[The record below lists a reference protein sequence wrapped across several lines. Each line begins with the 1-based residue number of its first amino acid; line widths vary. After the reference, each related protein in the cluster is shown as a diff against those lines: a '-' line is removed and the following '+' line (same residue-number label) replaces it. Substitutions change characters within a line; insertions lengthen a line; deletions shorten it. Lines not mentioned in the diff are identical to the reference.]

1 MALLKAEAGKLS
13 QNQLVQGVVEEI
25 IEKDPM
31 FSLLPFT
38 RVNGKAFVYNREDVG
53 AQNNVTLGAGLPGFI
68 AVDGTITEGAVPFKS
83 ITSLLRILAGD
94 VAVDKFLQETQ
105 GDTNDQMGTQIA
117 AKAKALG
124 RLYHDGL
131 VNGDAS
137 INAGVA
143 FDGLKAL
150 STNADANA
158 SQTISAAGGN
168 GGALTFSLLD
178 NLLDLVPNGADAI
191 VMRRGTLRAFRAALR
206 LQGGSTGS
214 EVIMNDFG
222 QPQIAHNGT
231 PIIINDFLPANEV
244 KGTSGAVC
252 ASVYA
257 VRLNEVDGLHGLYGG
272 ANAGIRV
279 ENVGTHQTK
288 DADIVRL
295 KWYAGLVLKS
305 SKSLARLEGVTNV

>member
-1 MALLKAEAGKLS
+1 
-13 QNQLVQGVVEEI
+13 
-25 IEKDPM
+25 
-31 FSLLPFT
+31 
-38 RVNGKAFVYNREDVG
+38 
-53 AQNNVTLGAGLPGFI
+53 
-68 AVDGTITEGAVPFKS
+68 
-83 ITSLLRILAGD
+83 
-94 VAVDKFLQETQ
+94 
-105 GDTNDQMGTQIA
+105 MGTQIA